1 MWTCTPMA
9 TSSYPATPRA
19 VRALPPQV
27 LHSRT
32 SAVGWTRTPSC
43 STASGARVWATYLG
57 GISVD
62 FAWAV
67 TAHLPDLFYIAG
79 NTSSAN
85 GVATAGA
92 HDVNL
97 TGPDE
102 SLIAK
107 YNYMSVV
114 LPIEL
119 LAFGAEPESLQHV
132 RATWTTA
139 SESNNAFFTVERA
152 ADAVPTSP
160 L

>member
-1 MWTCTPMA
+1 M
-9 TSSYPATPRA
+9 PAAHGCGPPIWA
-19 VRALPPQV
+19 ALRRFR
-27 LHSRT
+27 LGRD
-32 SAVGWTRTPSC
+32 RTP
-43 STASGARVWATYLG
+43 
-57 GISVD
+57 
-62 FAWAV
+62 
-67 TAHLPDLFYIAG
+67 PDLFYIAG

-85 GVATAGA
+85 GVATPGA

-119 LAFGAEPESLQHV
+119 LAFDAEPEGAHHV

-139 SESNNAFFTVERA
+139 TESNNAFFTVERA